1 MLLEVLNIVINHI
14 IQPNRGTMEDL
25 MILWNQQNGMV
36 KTRFIMIVLLDSY
49 HRISIG
55 NHPVIGLMF
64 PRIHS
69 HHFCGYMILRVS
81 NTYNGTVLH
90 REDVL
95 YVLFL
100 NFNS

>member
-1 MLLEVLNIVINHI
+1 MLLAVLNIVINHI

-49 HRISIG
+49 HRITIG

-64 PRIHS
+64 PRIQT
-69 HHFCGYMILRVS
+69 HHFFGYIILRIN
-81 NTYNGTVLH
+81 NTYNGTVLQQQ
-90 REDVL
+90 DAL

-100 NFNS
+100 NFNA